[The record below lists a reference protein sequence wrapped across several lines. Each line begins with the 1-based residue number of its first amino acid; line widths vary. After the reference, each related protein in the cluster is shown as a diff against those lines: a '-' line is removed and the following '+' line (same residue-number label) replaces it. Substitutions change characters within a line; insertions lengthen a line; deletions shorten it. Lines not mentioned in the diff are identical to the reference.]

1 MESNHGIIDST
12 ITLRPGRYSVSG
24 AAPGR
29 RWCWAC
35 LSPPLAWGAEEQMPL
50 YSSSAHPR
58 AGLQPPSHLQ
68 SPKHRCLKAT
78 AGAQGRGSGATALCP
93 QALPAHDSLCMAE
106 HPEHDPA
113 APGCPTSQPQSL
125 LFSRSSPHQQAR
137 TGGWYMNTD
146 VEELHRQI
154 YTAFVQRKKMN
165 QITK

>member
-1 MESNHGIIDST
+1 M
-12 ITLRPGRYSVSG
+12 SG

-29 RWCWAC
+29 RWCWAW
-35 LSPPLAWGAEEQMPL
+35 LSPSLAWGAEEQMPL
-50 YSSSAHPR
+50 CSSSAHPQGSS
-58 AGLQPPSHLQ
+58 AASHLQ
-68 SPKHRCLKAT
+68 SSNTDGSRPLLGLRAGGMVPQPCAPK
-78 AGAQGRGSGATALCP
+78 P
-93 QALPAHDSLCMAE
+93 LPAHDSLCMAE
-106 HPEHDPA
+106 HPEHAPA